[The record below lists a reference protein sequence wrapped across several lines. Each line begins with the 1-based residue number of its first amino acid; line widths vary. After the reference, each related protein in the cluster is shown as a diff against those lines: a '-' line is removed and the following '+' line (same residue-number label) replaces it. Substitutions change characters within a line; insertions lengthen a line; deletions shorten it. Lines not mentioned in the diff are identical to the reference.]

1 MRFEGRCHCGNLEVT
16 FETFQPAAG
25 IPLRE
30 CACSFCRRH
39 GSTAV
44 TDPAGRLE
52 VRARAAAEVSPY
64 RFGLRTADFL
74 VCRTC
79 GVFVAAVCDVDGATY
94 ATLNC
99 NVLEARALFTQ
110 APARVNYDGETADE
124 RIARRRRVWM
134 PAAVQGWRAPSS
146 RSAIETLP

>member
-16 FETFQPAAG
+16 FDTSRPAVE

-44 TDPAGRLE
+44 TDPAGSLE
-52 VRARAAAEVSPY
+52 VRARVAAEVSAY

-79 GVFVAAVCDVDGATY
+79 GVFVAALCDVDGATY

-99 NVLEARALFTQ
+99 NVLEARDQFTQ
-110 APARVNYDGETADE
+110 PPARADYEGETAQE
-124 RIARRRRVWM
+124 RMARRRRLWT
-134 PAAVQGWRAPSS
+134 PAAVQGWRSPS
-146 RSAIETLP
+146 RPPADPG